1 MNVDYFENNC
11 LSFDSKQDGNNDK
24 EQPNFGHKNRIG
36 VNHHETKLTHKDKK
50 PEELSCNFKANK
62 GRILKT
68 VDSVYQNVTTLEEC
82 RLKCVTA
89 NFR

>member
-1 MNVDYFENNC
+1 MKEYEVVN
-11 LSFDSKQDGNNDK
+11 KQ
-24 EQPNFGHKNRIG
+24 
-36 VNHHETKLTHKDKK
+36 KDKK
-50 PEELSCNFKANK
+50 HQELSCNFKATK

-68 VDSVYQNVTTLEEC
+68 VDSVYQNITTLEEC